1 MKLLREYIR
10 LLMSESTEPVKAVE
24 NVGGKEIISSTFSLP
39 GGKIKVWENS
49 PYAGGAHSI
58 MDFVV
63 DESQRGQGIGSQLI
77 DAVIQAYPGEELSG
91 QVSSLA
97 SLKVL
102 FNKGQAYPGE
112 ELSGQVSSLASL
124 KVLFN
129 KGFRPHGPPPSDFN
143 ELVEMFNDEGGSL
156 NMRSS

>member
-1 MKLLREYIR
+1 MNLLRKYIR
-10 LLMSESTEPVKAVE
+10 LLMTENTEPVKAVE

-102 FNKGQAYPGE
+102 FNKG
-112 ELSGQVSSLASL
+112 
-124 KVLFN
+124 
-129 KGFRPHGPPPSDFN
+129 FRPHGPPPSNFN

>member
-1 MKLLREYIR
+1 MKLLREYIG

-77 DAVIQAYPGEELSG
+77 DAVIQE
-91 QVSSLA
+91 
-97 SLKVL
+97 
-102 FNKGQAYPGE
+102 YPGE

-129 KGFRPHGPPPSDFN
+129 KGFRPHGSSPSDFN
-143 ELVEMFNDEGGSL
+143 ELVEMFNNEGGSL